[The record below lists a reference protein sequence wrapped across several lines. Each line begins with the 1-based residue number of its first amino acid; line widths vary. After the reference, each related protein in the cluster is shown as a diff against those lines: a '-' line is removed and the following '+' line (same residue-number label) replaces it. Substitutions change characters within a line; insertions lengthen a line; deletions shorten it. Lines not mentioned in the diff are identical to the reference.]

1 MRCAWSGY
9 DVEAELRALDERY
22 AAMARAYEGR
32 VDKYERLIEDNRQ
45 FTRDCVTMMQR
56 AANRQ
61 EEALEKVF
69 ARTDEIIA
77 EGRAGREALFRMLDR
92 LPPAPGTA

>member
-32 VDKYERLIEDNRQ
+32 VDKYERLTEDNRQ
-45 FTRDCVTMMQR
+45 FTRDCVAMMQR

-61 EEALEKVF
+61 EKALEKVL
-69 ARTDEIIA
+69 ARTDDILA
-77 EGRAGREALFRMLDR
+77 EQRAGREALFRMLDR
-92 LPPAPGTA
+92 LGPAPGEA